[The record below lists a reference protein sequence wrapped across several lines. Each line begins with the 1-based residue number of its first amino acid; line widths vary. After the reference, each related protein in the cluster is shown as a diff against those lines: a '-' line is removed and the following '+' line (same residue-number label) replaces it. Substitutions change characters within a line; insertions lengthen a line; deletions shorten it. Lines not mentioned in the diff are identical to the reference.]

1 MAETLNCEKR
11 EQTGTLRMRRMRQE
25 GKIPAVIY
33 GRGDNVSLTLSE
45 KEINAV
51 IRAGSP
57 IVELAGDVTTSAMIS
72 DVQWDAF
79 GQNVLH
85 LDLARIDASESVEI
99 TLSVELVGVSP
110 GSKNGG
116 TVRQLIQEV
125 DVMCPATNVPDK
137 LPLKINDL
145 QLNGSITVGE
155 IVLPEGAKLITSGDE
170 VAVQCLVVETASEEA
185 DDDGGGEGAAEPE
198 VIGRKTDEEE
208 GEGDA

>member
-11 EQTGTLRMRRMRQE
+11 EQTGTLRMRRLRQD
-25 GKIPAVIY
+25 GKIPAVVY
-33 GRGDNVSLTLSE
+33 GRGDNVPLTLSE

-57 IVELAGDVTTSAMIS
+57 IVELAGAVTSAAMIR

-85 LDLARIDASESVEI
+85 LDLARIDASEAVEV
-99 TLSVELVGVSP
+99 TLSVELVGVAP
-110 GSKNGG
+110 GSKAGG
-116 TVRQLIQEV
+116 TVRQLVQEV
-125 DVMCPATNVPDK
+125 LVMCPATNVPDK

-145 QLNGSITVGE
+145 ELDGSITVGE
-155 IVLPEGAKLITSGDE
+155 ITLPEGAKLITPGED
-170 VAVQCLVVETASEEA
+170 VAVQCLVVEAAGEESAA
-185 DDDGGGEGAAEPE
+185 DDGEEGAAEPE
-198 VIGRKTDEEE
+198 VIGRKADEEE